1 MLTTA
6 ERAAPLTGIA
16 AFRGVR
22 ETSLLVL

>member
-1 MLTTA
+1 MTA